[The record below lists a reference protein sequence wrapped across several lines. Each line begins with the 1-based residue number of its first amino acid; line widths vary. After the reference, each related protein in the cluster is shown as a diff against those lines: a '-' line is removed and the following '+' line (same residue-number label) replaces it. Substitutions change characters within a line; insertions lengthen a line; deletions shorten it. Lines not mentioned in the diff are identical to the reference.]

1 MVLQKILRDLIL
13 IAQPFSCS
21 FRKWVLFYTR
31 SAITLSV
38 EGEQS
43 FASVPAS
50 LAFLWRLW
58 GIWGKF
64 DCNWHSQCPVRPQ
77 SSQSKTL
84 YAGTKRCKVAVQ
96 NHLKL
101 CWFVT
106 VLYCLL
112 DPIGLQSCMTFLR
125 RCGLQG
131 SLQSVKE
138 RVNDWKGRKGR
149 MQLWQRVTRFR
160 SQNEKQKCKPR
171 LKFLKCLLQS
181 RKAL

>member
-21 FRKWVLFYTR
+21 FSKWVLFYTR

-64 DCNWHSQCPVRPQ
+64 DCNWHSQCPVRRQ

-84 YAGTKRCKVAVQ
+84 YAGTERVQ
-96 NHLKL
+96 SGSSKPPEIMLIRYCSVL
-101 CWFVT
+101 PAGSYRIA
-106 VLYCLL
+106 VLY
-112 DPIGLQSCMTFLR
+112 DFLEKTWVA
-125 RCGLQG
+125 GEFAVSQG
-131 SLQSVKE
+131 KSK
-138 RVNDWKGRKGR
+138 W
-149 MQLWQRVTRFR
+149 
-160 SQNEKQKCKPR
+160 
-171 LKFLKCLLQS
+171 LK
-181 RKAL
+181 R